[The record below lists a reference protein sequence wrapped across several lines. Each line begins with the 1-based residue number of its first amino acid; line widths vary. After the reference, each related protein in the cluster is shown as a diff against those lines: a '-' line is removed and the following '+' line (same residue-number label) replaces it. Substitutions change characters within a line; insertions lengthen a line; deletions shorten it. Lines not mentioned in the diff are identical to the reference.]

1 MRDSDR
7 IFKYNYFLIKLNCI
21 WELQINNNTFYINKK
36 LKYIKMKKK
45 ISVKRQGIIC
55 KFYLKDDF

>member
-45 ISVKRQGIIC
+45 
-55 KFYLKDDF
+55 YL